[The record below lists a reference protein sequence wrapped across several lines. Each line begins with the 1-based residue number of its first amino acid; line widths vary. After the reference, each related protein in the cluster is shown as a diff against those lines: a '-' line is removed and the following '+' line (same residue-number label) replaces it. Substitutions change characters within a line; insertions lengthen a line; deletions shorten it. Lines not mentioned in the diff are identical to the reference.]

1 MGERGEF
8 KITRND
14 LTPKLKRMPGEVRRF
29 IIAAFE
35 FHATKAE
42 GMMRQNARWTDRTGN
57 ARNGLRAEARHL
69 PGGAHSLVLFHT
81 MPYGIWLEVRW
92 NGKYAIIAPTM
103 QQVTPKLLAT
113 ISAGLSRME
122 NMR

>member
-8 KITRND
+8 KITRDN
-14 LTPKLKRMPGEVRRF
+14 LTPNLKRMPGEVKRF

-42 GMMRQNARWTDRTGN
+42 ALMRQNARWTDRTGN
-57 ARNGLRAEARHL
+57 ARNGLRARAQHL
-69 PGGAHSLVLFHT
+69 PGGAHSLVLYHT
-81 MPYGIWLEVRW
+81 MPYGVWLEVRW
-92 NGKYAIIAPTM
+92 GGKYAVIAPTM
-103 QQVTPKLLAT
+103 RQVTPKLLAT
-113 ISAGLSRME
+113 ISAGLTRME